1 MPYTDFNLAQVKK
14 KFELIEERTAL
25 FPQIKPIVI
34 SDYLTEALDIGLE
47 LALATASEKARSEF
61 IIAPILFELE
71 RHYRKKLAIYS
82 GERLDVDKAQGLT
95 GECDFILSKGMMT
108 HTIQAPIFALVEA
121 KKNDI
126 SQGLG
131 QCVAQMVAAMLYN
144 QTNNKAISILYG
156 CVTTGETWQFLRLQ
170 GNQLH
175 IDSQRHY
182 INEIGIILA
191 ILQQIVKSVD
201 ELKT

>member
-1 MPYTDFNLAQVKK
+1 MSYTDFNLSQVKT
-14 KFELIEERTAL
+14 KFELTEVRTAL
-25 FPQIKPIVI
+25 FPDIKAIEV

-71 RHYRKKLAIYS
+71 RHHRKKLAIYS
-82 GERLDVDKAQGLT
+82 GERLDVDKTQGLT
-95 GECDFILSKGMMT
+95 GECDFILSKGQMT
-108 HTIQAPIFALVEA
+108 HTIQTPIFALVEA

-131 QCVAQMVAAMLYN
+131 QCVAQMVAATLYN
-144 QTNNKAISILYG
+144 QTHNNAIANLYG

-170 GNQLH
+170 EKRLQ

-182 INEIGIILA
+182 INEVGIILG

-201 ELKT
+201 